1 MPVDMALTFTGN
13 QTSFEVVVKVLEDS
27 VVEGDETVLAEVVVP
42 EGESGVSLQSS
53 RVVISIIDDDS
64 TYKFELQYVLYS
76 YNIA

>member
-53 RVVISIIDDDS
+53 RVEINIIDDDS
-64 TYKFELQYVLYS
+64 MYIKFELVHM
-76 YNIA
+76 